1 MGERGWSAR
10 GRGANRRGER
20 FARAAAAVLTQTHLA
35 ELPVLPLAQL
45 LERDVALAVVVAV
58 VVASGAV
65 AALVQA
71 GEAVIRLAP
80 TATRRAGHD
89 GSTAESRPGTT
100 RRAGERSR
108 ARRRR
113 DERGARECFHA
124 RLRSCRGGRL
134 AACSGERACLC
145 ARAPG
150 APEPPGGVAAPGFR
164 AERDFGRPDVAGAF
178 SSETPVRRLD
188 PKFRRDGCRRAIAQC
203 A

>member
-20 FARAAAAVLTQTHLA
+20 FARAAAAVLTPTHLA
-35 ELPVLPLAQL
+35 ELSVLPLAQL

-134 AACSGERACLC
+134 AACSGERACRVRA
-145 ARAPG
+145 ARDEQPQG
-150 APEPPGGVAAPGFR
+150 PRNLGVAWPLR
-164 AERDFGRPDVAGAF
+164 VSERDFGRPDVAGVF
-178 SSETPVRRLD
+178 SSKLPS
-188 PKFRRDGCRRAIAQC
+188 GA
-203 A
+203 

>member
-1 MGERGWSAR
+1 MGERGWSSR

-35 ELPVLPLAQL
+35 ELPVLPLAQF

-58 VVASGAV
+58 LVASGAV

-134 AACSGERACLC
+134 AACSGERACRV
-145 ARAPG
+145 RASRDEQPQG
-150 APEPPGGVAAPGFR
+150 PQNLAGGVAAPVFR
-164 AERDFGRPDVAGAF
+164 ARFWSAGRG
-178 SSETPVRRLD
+178 RLISLENSR
-188 PKFRRDGCRRAIAQC
+188 PALRP
-203 A
+203 

>member
-1 MGERGWSAR
+1 MGERGWSSR
-10 GRGANRRGER
+10 GRGANCRGER

-89 GSTAESRPGTT
+89 GSTTESRPGTT

-145 ARAPG
+145 ARARGEQPQGPG
-150 APEPPGGVAAPGFR
+150 TSRWRGRSAGFR
-164 AERDFGRPDVAGAF
+164 ARFWSAGRG
-178 SSETPVRRLD
+178 RRIFLENSR
-188 PKFRRDGCRRAIAQC
+188 PALRP
-203 A
+203 